1 MKSNGKVP
9 VSVGKPKPIPATTPE
24 GRESQLINAAIDLAE
39 EQLLN
44 GTASSQVIT
53 HFLKLATERE
63 RTEREL
69 LKKQLELTEAKTES
83 LKSAR
88 RVEELYTEAIK
99 AMKRYGGHGDEYDED
114 PDVY

>member
-9 VSVGKPKPIPATTPE
+9 RTTVKERPIPATTPE
-24 GRESQLINAAIDLAE
+24 GRESQLISAAIDLAE

-69 LKKQLELTEAKTES
+69 LKRQLELTEAKTES

-88 RVEELYTEAIK
+88 RVEELYTDAIK

-114 PDVY
+114 SDI

>member
-9 VSVGKPKPIPATTPE
+9 VSAVKPKPIPATTPE